1 MEFKME
7 WIRPVVFGLLAVWVF
22 SFMLWDFILA
32 VIKTWERVRSDQ
44 ANIFDL
50 KLETQFFVGGCV
62 LIGWGLHYLYR
73 SFQEPNLA
81 ILLFGGGSFLVSVWV
96 NRTLKNKWRSMDWEP
111 LRRSRS

>member
-62 LIGWGLHYLYR
+62 LIAWGLHYFIYIAPSKSQTWQSCFLAADRFWFLY
-73 SFQEPNLA
+73 
-81 ILLFGGGSFLVSVWV
+81 GS
-96 NRTLKNKWRSMDWEP
+96 TAP
-111 LRRSRS
+111 